1 MNVPY
6 ARYGQYGLPPDIHG
20 MKLHPWVVRLKAA
33 TKYLVSATSQKDY
46 PRMVRGMEDTSF
58 WVGRTICDAIGSA
71 DASKDPEEF
80 RFAAQAVMEA
90 QAAILRA
97 KGDLVKRLR

>member
-6 ARYGQYGLPPDIHG
+6 ARYGSYGLPPDIHG

-33 TKYLVSATSQKDY
+33 SGYLVSALSRSDY
-46 PRMVRGMEDTSF
+46 PGMIRGMEDTSF
-58 WVGRTICDAIGSA
+58 WVGRVICDAIGSA
-71 DASKDPEEF
+71 NEKSDPDDF
-80 RFAAQAVMEA
+80 RAAAKAVMDA

-97 KGDLVKRLR
+97 KMVLVKRLR